1 MPYPRGSRERG
12 AAAVEFALI
21 LPVFLLLIAGAIDL
35 TRMMYT
41 QVVVTN
47 AAREGARMAALGYPL
62 TGPNSATARVNQ
74 AAFNAAPVTA
84 GYVFY
89 DPYPSVVPSCPST
102 PGPTASAEATVTTT
116 NFQWLMLGNIVTLFG
131 GTSTAPQL
139 SAQASMRCSG

>member
-41 QVVVTN
+41 QVIVTN
-47 AAREGARMAALGYPL
+47 AAREGARMVAMGYS
-62 TGPNSATARVNQ
+62 TVDANNRVDQ
-74 AAFNAAPVTA
+74 AAFNAAPVSKS
-84 GYVFY
+84 YLFFN
-89 DPYPSVVPSCPST
+89 PSTGCPST
-102 PGPTASAEATVTTT
+102 PTPTAYAQATVSTTT
-116 NFQWLMLGNIVTLFG
+116 FQWLILGNIVTLFG

-139 SAQASMRCSG
+139 SATASMRCSG

>member
-1 MPYPRGSRERG
+1 MPYCRGSRERG

-62 TGPNSATARVNQ
+62 TGVASATARVDQ
-74 AAFNAAPVTA
+74 AAFNAKPVTA
-84 GYVFY
+84 SYVFY
-89 DPYPSVVPSCPST
+89 NGPSIVVSCPST
-102 PGPTASAEATVTTT
+102 PGPTAYAEATVTTT

-131 GTSTAPQL
+131 GSSTPPQL
-139 SAQASMRCSG
+139 SAKASMRCSG